1 MRFGPGGAATAPP
14 RPGATTTV
22 QTSRRPEELIIAII
36 RRTRSKSRP
45 GTDLP
50 DTSDRCLSRLLS
62 TGPRLGAAG
71 TASGE
76 SSARSS
82 PRWGGAETKHGVQV
96 EEPPGK
102 SFRGGALAP
111 CLALESSWKAQTRVF
126 GRHRGVSRNRS
137 DRAGRSTYNDWCRR
151 FSPVSSAPPSARP
164 VGLVGQ
170 QEVGGGYLNSIH

>member
-1 MRFGPGGAATAPP
+1 MRSELREAATVPL
-14 RPGATTTV
+14 RRGTTTTI
-22 QTSRRPEELIIAII
+22 QTPRRPEELIIAII

-96 EEPPGK
+96 EQSFSK
-102 SFRGGALAP
+102 SSAEALQHDI
-111 CLALESSWKAQTRVF
+111 SFQ
-126 GRHRGVSRNRS
+126 
-137 DRAGRSTYNDWCRR
+137 RAGRSPSRAY
-151 FSPVSSAPPSARP
+151 SAST
-164 VGLVGQ
+164 
-170 QEVGGGYLNSIH
+170 EE